1 MSLDSDAV
9 TSGFVTQKS
18 ATLSN
23 QPWKPESYGIEE
35 VIDADRKGKASD
47 LFWLWMA
54 ANLGLIAVVYG
65 AIMAAMSLDPLQ
77 AIMVGIVA
85 AIGSF
90 IPVGI
95 LSVAGKKGG
104 EPMLA
109 LSRRVFGGGFNRGP
123 ALASWLS
130 LVGWETITAVVATE
144 AILAIFG
151 ASIRH
156 GERTVIAVL
165 ILAGIVTISLLASR
179 LGHATIVV
187 IQTIT
192 AWVFGLA
199 TVAMAVLISTRIS
212 LSPAHV
218 THPAPFAMLL
228 VAGSVI
234 AASGGVSWV
243 NVSADYS
250 RYLPRSEGSF
260 KVAAFTALGAGIPF
274 AALVIFGYFLAQSVT
289 SLASSA
295 NPIGAIRTILPVW
308 ATVPYL
314 ILAIAGLLAQMI
326 LGLYSS
332 GLSLLAL
339 GVRLERSKTVLVD
352 AAVVIV
358 AGAWIVARPGSV
370 LSTLVSLVELLAVPI
385 SAWAM
390 IFGLGMVDSKVWS
403 KESIRGSSNNWR
415 AITAWLIGDLLGFA
429 WTSSSLYTGPLAK
442 GSIGQDGLGFAAGA
456 VAAAVLYCLF
466 LLSSN
471 LLSSNLLSSNLF
483 TNRARAGSR

>member
-9 TSGFVTQKS
+9 ASRLDLPAS
-18 ATLSN
+18 AIRSN

-35 VIDADRKGKASD
+35 VIDDDRKGKAKD

-77 AIMVGIVA
+77 AIIVGIVA

-109 LSRRVFGGGFNRGP
+109 LSRRVFGNRYNKGP

-130 LVGWETITAVVATE
+130 LVGWETITAVVAAE
-144 AILAIFG
+144 AVLAIFG
-151 ASIRH
+151 SGLQH
-156 GERTVIAVL
+156 GERTAVAVL
-165 ILAGIVTISLLASR
+165 ILAAIVAISLLASR
-179 LGHATIVV
+179 LGHATIMV

-199 TVAMAVLISTRIS
+199 TIAMAVLIASRIS
-212 LSPAHV
+212 LSP
-218 THPAPFAMLL
+218 THPAHAAPFGMLL
-228 VAGSVI
+228 AAGSVI

-250 RYLPRSEGSF
+250 RYLPRSERSY
-260 KVAAFTALGAGIPF
+260 KVAGFTALGAGIPF

-289 SLASSA
+289 SLAQSA
-295 NPIGAIRTILPVW
+295 DPIGAIRTILPAW
-308 ATVPYL
+308 ATIPYL
-314 ILAIAGLLAQMI
+314 ILAIAGLIAQMI

-352 AAVVIV
+352 AALVIV
-358 AGAWIVARPGSV
+358 AGAWIVSRPGSV

-385 SAWAM
+385 SAWA
-390 IFGLGMVDSKVWS
+390 IVFAVGIANRKVWS
-403 KESIRGSSNNWR
+403 KKPGPVSPGNWV
-415 AITAWLIGDLLGFA
+415 ALTSWLIGDLLGFA
-429 WTSSSLYTGPLAK
+429 WTSSSVYTGPLAK
-442 GSIGQDGLGFAAGA
+442 GFIGQDGLGFAAGA
-456 VAAAVLYCLF
+456 LVAGLTYLLF
-466 LLSSN
+466 LLADKAKGS
-471 LLSSNLLSSNLF
+471 LS
-483 TNRARAGSR
+483 